1 MYANAQ
7 IVEFRGN
14 TIRALNDD
22 AEGGEMNRDR
32 IHGVWKQFEG
42 SVKEQWG
49 TLSSAPR
56 MVAAGKR
63 DRIAGRI
70 EEQRGVSKQQAD
82 RQLEDFMQRNRNWQ
96 DLSQH

>member
-1 MYANAQ
+1 
-7 IVEFRGN
+7 
-14 TIRALNDD
+14 
-22 AEGGEMNRDR
+22 MNRDR
-32 IHGVWKQFEG
+32 VYGVWKQFEG

-49 TLSSAPR
+49 TLSGDPR

-70 EEQRGVSKQQAD
+70 EEQRGISKQQAE
-82 RQLEDFMQRNRNWQ
+82 RQLEDFMSRNRNWQ